1 MCCWLRK
8 ESNLSGTVAAV
19 CVRLCFY
26 IHANPLVILVAGII
40 SIIKKSEGALE
51 PLTSYRIEENAVGEI
66 SGQHNLRN
74 HDSERGI

>member
-19 CVRLCFY
+19 CAALFLYTRKSISDIGRRHV
-26 IHANPLVILVAGII
+26 

-51 PLTSYRIEENAVGEI
+51 PLTSYRIEENALSKI

-74 HDSERGI
+74 HYSARGI